1 MKKKSG
7 HPSPPV
13 DTPVEVTVFAQLA
26 TAIPSRELPEQQRE
40 RMRQRVMQSIAD
52 GAHAAPTIV
61 RAAGSEWIAIS
72 PLVKVKVLRVD
83 ASAGNQTVL
92 VRAEPGGSLPRHRH
106 RHDEEFIVLEGECR
120 IGDLHLR
127 AGDATFA
134 AAGSWHDEITT
145 DTGVLVLCRGEYPA
159 PSYA

>member
-1 MKKKSG
+1 MKRNSTG
-7 HPSPPV
+7 GSAPIETALFARLAAALPSH
-13 DTPVEVTVFAQLA
+13 
-26 TAIPSRELPEQQRE
+26 ELPGEQRE
-40 RMRQRVMQSIAD
+40 RMRRRVMQSIASGPSSD
-52 GAHAAPTIV
+52 TTTV
-61 RAAGSEWIAIS
+61 RADGGEWIALS

-83 ASAGNQTVL
+83 ALAGNQTVL
-92 VRAEPGGSLPRHRH
+92 VRAEPGGSLPRHQH

-120 IGDLHLR
+120 IGNLQLH

-134 AAGSWHDEITT
+134 PAGSWHDEITT

>member
-1 MKKKSG
+1 MKKKPGSA
-7 HPSPPV
+7 SV
-13 DTPVEVTVFAQLA
+13 PVEAALFAQLA
-26 TAIPSRELPEQQRE
+26 TALPARELPELLRD
-40 RMRQRVMQSIAD
+40 RMRQRVMQSIAEN
-52 GAHAAPTIV
+52 APGSTTV
-61 RAAGSEWIAIS
+61 REAGGEWIALS

-83 ASAGNQTVL
+83 ARAGNQTVL
-92 VRAEPGGSLPRHRH
+92 VRAEPGGSLPRHQH

-134 AAGSWHDEITT
+134 PAGSWHDEVTT